1 MRCVFLCKTQ
11 QIKSKIKTVIKTFA
25 LNHPEILL
33 DLKSTLRF
41 NVSKTHKSDDYI
53 KIQETKRKKTV

>member
-41 NVSKTHKSDDYI
+41 NVSKTDGWALCGYYVIYS
-53 KIQETKRKKTV
+53 